1 MATTTYLAF
10 WVLITGIGI
19 GTGALLWWIRREIR
33 RIDMRIDGHDTF
45 VSETSMT
52 IADMRTDIAVL
63 RKSVENIEADGKE
76 TKASIAEI
84 NRTLR
89 DCFTQR

>member
-10 WVLITGIGI
+10 WVLVT
-19 GTGALLWWIRREIR
+19 R

-45 VSETSMT
+45 VSETSTT

-76 TKASIAEI
+76 TKTSIAEI

-89 DCFTQR
+89 DRLTGR

>member
-10 WVLITGIGI
+10 WVLVTGIGI

-45 VSETSMT
+45 VSETSTT

-76 TKASIAEI
+76 TKTSIAEI

-89 DCFTQR
+89 DRLTGR